1 MYLPPLFP
9 TLLRTTGAGFCYNI
23 GRVAAA
29 IASLVFGWLAP
40 VGDYRLA
47 LLATSLLALGAA
59 VWTLWLPEG
68 EASSGT
74 IFPELGSE

>member
-1 MYLPPLFP
+1 
-9 TLLRTTGAGFCYNI
+9 
-23 GRVAAA
+23 
-29 IASLVFGWLAP
+29 LVFGWLAP